1 MVKAPIRKEAAK
13 QIPPWPRDFATT
25 QNQAAEHES
34 EVGGNQ
40 YESEGGGRGHA
51 LVSMKCQPAAKLR

>member
-13 QIPPWPRDFATT
+13 QIPPRPRDFATT
-25 QNQAAEHES
+25 QNQAAEHER

-40 YESEGGGRGHA
+40 YEGEGGG
-51 LVSMKCQPAAKLR
+51 